1 MELIEEFVDGSK
13 RGQIVNCNISRLIP
27 SMRFTCSGTI
37 VALIVTAVADLA
49 MVPWVP
55 WNPPFGLELLLRN
68 TDDEPNGTL
77 LSG

>member
-1 MELIEEFVDGSK
+1 MGIILGSNGGEG
-13 RGQIVNCNISRLIP
+13 RGSHIHDI
-27 SMRFTCSGTI
+27 T
-37 VALIVTAVADLA
+37 VADLA

-68 TDDEPNGTL
+68 TDDEPYGTL

>member
-1 MELIEEFVDGSK
+1 MYHQFNIQSFKEVLILNNDSYY
-13 RGQIVNCNISRLIP
+13 
-27 SMRFTCSGTI
+27 
-37 VALIVTAVADLA
+37 VTVGGLPVADLA

>member
-1 MELIEEFVDGSK
+1 MMLKWSHATDITNMN
-13 RGQIVNCNISRLIP
+13 QINYYFLQ
-27 SMRFTCSGTI
+27 CS
-37 VALIVTAVADLA
+37 VADLA

-55 WNPPFGLELLLRN
+55 WNPPPPFGLELLLRN